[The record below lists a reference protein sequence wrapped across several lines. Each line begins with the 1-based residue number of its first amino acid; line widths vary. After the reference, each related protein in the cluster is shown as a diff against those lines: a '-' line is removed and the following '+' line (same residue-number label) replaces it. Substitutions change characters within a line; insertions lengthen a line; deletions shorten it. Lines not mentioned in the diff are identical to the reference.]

1 MASRRAI
8 TKAQAVRHRSGS
20 RTVKAEIL
28 DVVCAVTGFSRDCA
42 RRALKA
48 ALTPRV
54 VKPRTRRRP
63 KYDAKVVVALEKCW
77 AVVNAPADKRPAPIL
92 GELVPVLRQHGE
104 LDIDEDTAALLIAM
118 SAASIDAA
126 GSARAK

>member
-1 MASRRAI
+1 MELTMASRRAI

-63 KYDAKVVVALEKCW
+63 KYDA
-77 AVVNAPADKRPAPIL
+77 
-92 GELVPVLRQHGE
+92 
-104 LDIDEDTAALLIAM
+104 
-118 SAASIDAA
+118 AA
-126 GSARAK
+126 GRLLYVATMVCRCLFRASRDVV